1 MREVGIEAGV
11 AAPVDVVS
19 VYFVASPIH
28 YLSARRVAQDYEAGT
43 RRILVHYRDLSPT
56 MISREDWDEVLYIA
70 WPRLEPLPGRFGRV
84 RRLRENLER
93 VAQAVGPCRELHI
106 HSPVF
111 EPETINY
118 FLNGLP
124 LLTGAREMRAR
135 LLPDGMDNLRLYPL
149 TLGRHLVQLLRQLR
163 RLYDRRLVYK
173 PFRGDRMGSDAP
185 FVDRIYVLNG
195 FPHPYPP
202 EKVVELAPLVVSRHA
217 DGDGGLGGRRR
228 ALVLGQPLSSS
239 GYITEAQ
246 REQIA
251 ADIAVW
257 LEQHGYTDVLYKAHP
272 RETWPRE
279 LSRPHYKDLTLNEPL
294 ESHLAEHAYDAI
306 CGSSSTA
313 LVTARQILGSG
324 CRIASFGLECMSNL
338 DAASQERLRSLMQDY
353 GIEVHASRR

>member
-1 MREVGIEAGV
+1 MKEVGIEAGV

-43 RRILVHYRDLSPT
+43 RRILVHYRDLSPA
-56 MISREDWDEVLYIA
+56 MISRGDWDEVLHIA
-70 WPRLEPLPGRFGRV
+70 WPRLDPLPGLFGRV

-93 VAQAVGPCRELHI
+93 VALAVGPCHEIHI

-111 EPETINY
+111 EPEAINY
-118 FLNGLP
+118 FLRGLP

-149 TLGRHLVQLLRQLR
+149 TLGRHLVQMVRQLR
-163 RLYDRRLVYK
+163 RLYDRRLVYRG
-173 PFRGDRMGSDAP
+173 FRGDRMGSDAP

-202 EKVVELAPLVVSRHA
+202 DKVVELAPLVVSRHA
-217 DGDGGLGGRRR
+217 GSGSGGRR
-228 ALVLGQPLSSS
+228 ALVLGQPLVSS
-239 GYITEAQ
+239 GYVIDAE

-251 ADIAVW
+251 ADIASW
-257 LEQHGYTDVLYKAHP
+257 LEQQGFTDVLYKAHP
-272 RETWPRE
+272 REVWPRE
-279 LSRPHYKDLTLNEPL
+279 LTRVHYKDLTLTEPL
-294 ESHLAEHAYDAI
+294 ECHLAEQAYDAV

-313 LVTARQILGSG
+313 LITARQILGSD
-324 CRIASFGLECMSNL
+324 CRIASFGLECMNNL
-338 DAASQERLRSLMQDY
+338 DATSQEQLRRLMQDY
-353 GIEVHASRR
+353 NIEVHVSRRQ